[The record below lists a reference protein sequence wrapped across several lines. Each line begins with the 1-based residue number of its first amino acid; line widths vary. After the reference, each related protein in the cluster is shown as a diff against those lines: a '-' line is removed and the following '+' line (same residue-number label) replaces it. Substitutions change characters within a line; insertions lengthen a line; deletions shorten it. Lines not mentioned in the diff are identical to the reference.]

1 MNMTDH
7 PHSEAAAVSAAG
19 RTQAE
24 AETVPAE
31 PPRPPVQRPGP
42 PTHAPPVDRDVVGD
56 PVCWL
61 HEVCPSCG
69 LFIGDDPPPTCP
81 RCGETLPA

>member
-1 MNMTDH
+1 MDMTDH
-7 PHSEAAAVSAAG
+7 PPCEATAVSAAG

-24 AETVPAE
+24 AEPVPAE
-31 PPRPPVQRPGP
+31 PPRPPVPWPVP
-42 PTHAPPVDRDVVGD
+42 PAPPVDRDVVGD

-61 HEVCPSCG
+61 HEVCPGCG

>member
-7 PHSEAAAVSAAG
+7 PHSEAAAVSAG
-19 RTQAE
+19 RTEAE
-24 AETVPAE
+24 AETVPAAPARPGLE
-31 PPRPPVQRPGP
+31 AGSPSPPPPVVGE
-42 PTHAPPVDRDVVGD
+42 VVGD

-61 HEVCPSCG
+61 HEVCPGCG

-81 RCGETLPA
+81 RCGETVPA

>member
-1 MNMTDH
+1 MDMTDH
-7 PHSEAAAVSAAG
+7 PPCEATAVSAAG

-24 AETVPAE
+24 AEPVPAE
-31 PPRPPVQRPGP
+31 PPRPPVPGP
-42 PTHAPPVDRDVVGD
+42 VPPAPPVDRDVVGD

-61 HEVCPSCG
+61 HEVCPGCG

>member
-7 PHSEAAAVSAAG
+7 PHSEAAAVSAG
-19 RTQAE
+19 RTEAE

-31 PPRPPVQRPGP
+31 PARPPVQWPGP
-42 PTHAPPVDRDVVGD
+42 PAHAPPLVRDVVGD

-61 HEVCPSCG
+61 HEVCPGCG
-69 LFIGDDPPPTCP
+69 LFIGDSPPPACP
-81 RCGETLPA
+81 RCGEALPA